1 MDDKDEDE
9 EEQVVDME
17 IAVIDQTND
26 CSLIFS
32 DSPSFSEVSDL
43 VNDIFNDQKIELE
56 VQECMNDL
64 LDSVEK
70 EVKIKK
76 KLTRKRSI
84 SNMEWQRNKRKRAHV
99 AVEEY
104 ISSRGKKVAAK
115 SIKPKKDCM
124 SSCKFK
130 CDEKNDKTSQEK
142 IYLDFYKLVNGG
154 KHNFINQTT
163 TCTTASSGKE
173 SKRRKKATATTSW
186 LVKNPFVLVKVT
198 FYPLLQYLKR

>member
-9 EEQVVDME
+9 EEQMVDME

-32 DSPSFSEVSDL
+32 DSPSFSEVRNL

-84 SNMEWQRNKRKRAHV
+84 NIMEWQRNKRKRAHV
-99 AVEEY
+99 AGEEY
-104 ISSRGKKVAAK
+104 VSSKGKKVAAK

-124 SSCKFK
+124 SNCKFK
-130 CDEKNDKTSQEK
+130 CD
-142 IYLDFYKLVNGG
+142 
-154 KHNFINQTT
+154 
-163 TCTTASSGKE
+163 
-173 SKRRKKATATTSW
+173 
-186 LVKNPFVLVKVT
+186 
-198 FYPLLQYLKR
+198 

>member
-9 EEQVVDME
+9 EEQMVDME

-70 EVKIKK
+70 EVKIKRGRSATWNGRK
-76 KLTRKRSI
+76 TNKRGLTRR
-84 SNMEWQRNKRKRAHV
+84 
-99 AVEEY
+99 
-104 ISSRGKKVAAK
+104 
-115 SIKPKKDCM
+115 
-124 SSCKFK
+124 
-130 CDEKNDKTSQEK
+130 EKNKS
-142 IYLDFYKLVNGG
+142 VAG
-154 KHNFINQTT
+154 
-163 TCTTASSGKE
+163 A
-173 SKRRKKATATTSW
+173 KRW
-186 LVKNPFVLVKVT
+186 LP
-198 FYPLLQYLKR
+198 RA

>member
-9 EEQVVDME
+9 EEQMVDME

-43 VNDIFNDQKIELE
+43 VNDIFIDQKIELE
-56 VQECMNDL
+56 VQECINDL

-84 SNMEWQRNKRKRAHV
+84 NNMEWQRNKRKRAHE
-99 AVEEY
+99 A
-104 ISSRGKKVAAK
+104 
-115 SIKPKKDCM
+115 
-124 SSCKFK
+124 
-130 CDEKNDKTSQEK
+130 
-142 IYLDFYKLVNGG
+142 
-154 KHNFINQTT
+154 
-163 TCTTASSGKE
+163 
-173 SKRRKKATATTSW
+173 
-186 LVKNPFVLVKVT
+186 
-198 FYPLLQYLKR
+198 

>member
-9 EEQVVDME
+9 EEQMVDME

-56 VQECMNDL
+56 VQEFMNDV

-84 SNMEWQRNKRKRAHV
+84 SNMEWQRNK
-99 AVEEY
+99 
-104 ISSRGKKVAAK
+104 
-115 SIKPKKDCM
+115 
-124 SSCKFK
+124 
-130 CDEKNDKTSQEK
+130 
-142 IYLDFYKLVNGG
+142 
-154 KHNFINQTT
+154 
-163 TCTTASSGKE
+163 
-173 SKRRKKATATTSW
+173 
-186 LVKNPFVLVKVT
+186 
-198 FYPLLQYLKR
+198 